1 MFDNKNSSYIDLDAS
16 EEDKSYPVKLRDE
29 DELDALMVALNDN
42 VVTTDKQSEHEFAT
56 SSNLLY
62 LNSSGGKVRVSE
74 NVEVAIRHIAK
85 EYKRIDTDT
94 FYRYL
99 EQYNGIVE
107 TINFE
112 SETFTAV
119 LTSVVDETQKVLAE
133 FDFEDLQYPSDKAL
147 INIGASFVWLI
158 GKETQK
164 TGQQTNISK
173 IVLRRTRALS
183 SQKIE
188 EAERKANEW
197 TEFFRSIVVSDS
209 TDG

>member
-1 MFDNKNSSYIDLDAS
+1 MTN
-16 EEDKSYPVKLRDE
+16 
-29 DELDALMVALNDN
+29 
-42 VVTTDKQSEHEFAT
+42 
-56 SSNLLY
+56 
-62 LNSSGGKVRVSE
+62 
-74 NVEVAIRHIAK
+74 
-85 EYKRIDTDT
+85 
-94 FYRYL
+94 
-99 EQYNGIVE
+99 
-107 TINFE
+107 
-112 SETFTAV
+112 
-119 LTSVVDETQKVLAE
+119 VVDETQKVLAE

-173 IVLRRTRALS
+173 IVLRRTKALS

-209 TDG
+209 TDC

>member
-1 MFDNKNSSYIDLDAS
+1 MFDNKNSSYIDLYDS
-16 EEDKSYPVKLRDE
+16 EEDKSYPIKLRDE
-29 DELDALMVALNDN
+29 DELNALMVALNDN
-42 VVTTDKQSEHEFAT
+42 ASTTDGQSKHEIDT
-56 SSNLLY
+56 SSNLSY

-74 NVEVAIRHIAK
+74 NIEVAIRHIAK
-85 EYKRIDTDT
+85 EYKRIETDT

-112 SETFTAV
+112 LETFTAV
-119 LTSVVDETQKVLAE
+119 LTNVVDETKKVLAE

-173 IVLRRTRALS
+173 IVLRRTKALS

-209 TDG
+209 TDC